1 MGKRRTGKEA
11 DVVLSDGEDG
21 EVHQVAQLRLHLA
34 DPTQITCTQLMVEV
48 AVFRIRVVLKRIRIR
63 FSPNGLY
70 DAAKRGL
77 LLIAL
82 EVHLHQSAKKREQV
96 IQ

>member
-34 DPTQITCTQLMVEV
+34 DPAQITHCFPVLRICD
-48 AVFRIRVVLKRIRIR
+48 VFMRIRIR
-63 FSPNGLY
+63 RSVPLAYGSGPSSRSGSIPQCLF
-70 DAAKRGL
+70 
-77 LLIAL
+77 
-82 EVHLHQSAKKREQV
+82 
-96 IQ
+96 

>member
-34 DPTQITCTQLMVEV
+34 DPAQITRTLNSLLNPSVPDTCLFHTDPDPQLRTTG
-48 AVFRIRVVLKRIRIR
+48 FGSGSSSGPGS
-63 FSPNGLY
+63 FP
-70 DAAKRGL
+70 
-77 LLIAL
+77 
-82 EVHLHQSAKKREQV
+82 Q
-96 IQ
+96 

>member
-34 DPTQITCTQLMVEV
+34 DPTQITHALNSW
-48 AVFRIRVVLKRIRIR
+48 LKSRCSGSVT
-63 FSPNGLY
+63 F
-70 DAAKRGL
+70 
-77 LLIAL
+77 
-82 EVHLHQSAKKREQV
+82 
-96 IQ
+96 